1 MARCSKTLPQGNDAT
16 QHLSLGILALN
27 FPTVRIQEIIKDCD
41 RCSQRVRD
49 LPAVV
54 VVFYILALSLFPG
67 VGYESVLRWLLTG
80 LQWFGNKNLRISGKG
95 ALSAAR
101 TRLGEAPLKSLF
113 EKMALPMA
121 DPHLRGCFWK
131 GLHLVAWDGS
141 TLALQDTKT
150 VSEEFG
156 RSSNQHGQSA
166 WPQARFV
173 ALVEI
178 GTHLIFAA
186 ALGGYRA
193 SEIGLAH
200 ELVGELKTG
209 MLCLADRLF
218 PGFELWQQASAQGAH
233 LLWRVKIG
241 LTLKPVE
248 VLSDGSYLAD
258 WLPESGQ
265 RKQQKP
271 VRVRVIEYRLQ
282 SKPKV
287 QEPRSR
293 ADAETY
299 RLMTTI
305 LDPSFAS
312 ATELAQLYPERWEI
326 ELSIK
331 ETKTGMRCGMA
342 TLRSKTPKLVR
353 QEFWGLLLAHHAV
366 RKTMALAALDVDKD
380 PDRLSFAKC
389 IEIVKTTQTGPV
401 LSFPPSKKSSHPA
414 PSATRHG
421 GQQGGK

>member
-1 MARCSKTLPQGNDAT
+1 MARFSKTLPQGNDAT

-49 LPAVV
+49 LPAAV
-54 VVFYILALSLFPG
+54 VVFYILALSLFTG

-80 LQWFGNKNLRISGKG
+80 LQWFGKMHLRISGKG

-101 TRLGEAPLKSLF
+101 TRLGEAPLKRLF
-113 EKMALPMA
+113 EKMALPLA
-121 DPHLRGCFWK
+121 DPQLRGSFCK

-150 VSEEFG
+150 IAEQFG
-156 RSSNQHGQSA
+156 RPSNQYSQSA

-193 SEIGLAH
+193 SEIALAQ

-218 PGFELWQQASAQGAH
+218 PGFDLWQKASAQGAH
-233 LLWRVKIG
+233 LLWRAKVG

-265 RKQQKP
+265 RKKQKP
-271 VRVRVIEYRLQ
+271 IRVRVIEYRLQ
-282 SKPKV
+282 SNPKAK
-287 QEPRSR
+287 EASR
-293 ADAETY
+293 GADTETY

-312 ATELAQLYPERWEI
+312 AEELAQLYPERWEI

-331 ETKTGMRCGMA
+331 ETKTGMRGGMV
-342 TLRSKTPKLVR
+342 TLRSKTPELVR
-353 QEFWGLLLAHHAV
+353 QEFWGLLLAHYAV

-389 IEIVKTTQTGPV
+389 IEIVKSIQTGPV
-401 LSFPPSKKSSHPA
+401 LSFPPSKKSAHPA

-421 GQQGGK
+421 SQQGGM

>member
-241 LTLKPVE
+241 LALKPVE

-282 SKPKV
+282 SNPKV

-293 ADAETY
+293 AEAETY

-366 RKTMALAALDVDKD
+366 RKTMALAALEVDKD

>member
-101 TRLGEAPLKSLF
+101 SRLGEAPLKSLF

-218 PGFELWQQASAQGAH
+218 PGFELWQQASAKGAH

-282 SKPKV
+282 SNPKV
-287 QEPRSR
+287 QEPRFR

>member
-1 MARCSKTLPQGNDAT
+1 M
-16 QHLSLGILALN
+16 SLGILALN

-282 SKPKV
+282 SNPKV

>member
-265 RKQQKP
+265 RQQQKP

-282 SKPKV
+282 SNPKL

>member
-1 MARCSKTLPQGNDAT
+1 
-16 QHLSLGILALN
+16 
-27 FPTVRIQEIIKDCD
+27 
-41 RCSQRVRD
+41 VRD

-54 VVFYILALSLFPG
+54 VIFYIMALSLFPG

-80 LQWFGNKNLRISGKG
+80 LQWFGNKDLRISGKG

-101 TRLGEAPLKSLF
+101 TRLGEAPLKRIF
-113 EKMALPMA
+113 EQMALPVA
-121 DPHLRGCFWK
+121 DPKLRGCFWK

-141 TLALQDTKT
+141 TLALQDTNA

-156 RSSNQHGQSA
+156 RSSNQHGESA

-178 GTHLIFAA
+178 GTHLVFAA

-200 ELVGELKTG
+200 ELVGALKAG

-218 PGFELWQQASAQGAH
+218 PGFELWQQASAQGAQ
-233 LLWRVKIG
+233 LVWRVKIG
-241 LTLKPVE
+241 LTLKSIE

-258 WLPESGQ
+258 WLPDSGQ
-265 RKQQKP
+265 RKKQKP
-271 VRVRVIEYRLQ
+271 IRVRVIEYRLQ
-282 SKPKV
+282 SNPKAKE
-287 QEPRSR
+287 QSS
-293 ADAETY
+293 AANSETY
-299 RLMTTI
+299 RIMTTI

-326 ELSIK
+326 ELSIR
-331 ETKTGMRCGMA
+331 ETKTGMRRGMV
-342 TLRSKTPKLVR
+342 TLRSKTPELVR
-353 QEFWGLLLAHHAV
+353 QEFWGILLAHHAV
-366 RKTMALAALDVDKD
+366 RKAMALAALDVNKD

-389 IEIVKTTQTGPV
+389 IEIVKSTQTGPV
-401 LSFPPSKKSSHPA
+401 LSFPPSKKSAHHES
-414 PSATRHG
+414 SAKGHG
-421 GQQGGK
+421 SKQGSK

>member
-282 SKPKV
+282 SNPKV

>member
-282 SKPKV
+282 SNPKV

-326 ELSIK
+326 ELSIR

>member
-101 TRLGEAPLKSLF
+101 TRLGETPLKSLF

-282 SKPKV
+282 SNPKV

>member
-282 SKPKV
+282 SNPKV

-401 LSFPPSKKSSHPA
+401 LSFPPLEKELASCAKRNKTWGPA
-414 PSATRHG
+414 RR
-421 GQQGGK
+421 

>member
-1 MARCSKTLPQGNDAT
+1 MARCSKTLPQGKDAT

-27 FPTVRIQEIIKDCD
+27 FPTVRIQEISKDCD

-282 SKPKV
+282 SNPKV